1 MVDYDLIIIGSGP
14 GGYVAA
20 IRAAQLGM
28 KVACVEKEPTLGGT
42 CLNIGCIPSK
52 ALLNSSEKYI
62 ELKTHA
68 EEHGIKTGKVDLD
81 LSTLMQRKDKI
92 VKQLT
97 AGIGFLF
104 KKNKITYLNGTAS
117 FVDKQNIKV
126 KSSKELTL
134 SAKNFIIATGSSSM
148 ERPGITV
155 DEKQI
160 VTSTGAL
167 SLPTIPKTMLVIG
180 GGYIGLEM
188 GSVWSRL
195 GTKVTVVEK
204 LDRIVPTMDGEIAAE
219 FMKSLEKQG
228 LEFKL
233 SHKVVATK
241 SGSKDVEV
249 TMESEK
255 DKKQV
260 KDKFNVVLMSIGR
273 KPNTEEL
280 NLEKIGVKQNDQHA
294 IEVDQQFKTSVDGI
308 YAIGDVAPGP
318 MLAHKAE
325 EEGVACVE
333 IINGQKTHMNYD
345 AIPAIVYTNPEVASV
360 GKTEE
365 QLKES
370 KTEYK
375 VGKFPFMANGRA
387 LTTSESEGFVK
398 ILADKKTDA
407 ILGAHIIGHDAG
419 QLVAEIVTTMEFG
432 GSAEDIARICHAH
445 PTTSEA
451 VKEAALNVDGRAIHI

>member
-1 MVDYDLIIIGSGP
+1 MADYDLIIIGAGP

-28 KVACVEKEPTLGGT
+28 KVACIEKEATLGGT

-104 KKNKITYLNGTAS
+104 KKNKITHLNGTAS
-117 FVDKQNIKV
+117 FVDKQTIKI

-148 ERPGITV
+148 ARPGITV

-167 SLPTIPKTMLVIG
+167 SISAVPKTMLVIG

-204 LDRIVPTMDGEIAAE
+204 LDRIVPNMDGEIATE
-219 FMKSLEKQG
+219 FMKLLKKQG

-241 SGSKDVEV
+241 SGSNDVEV

-255 DKKQV
+255 DKKQI

-280 NLEKIGVKQNDQHA
+280 NLEKIGVKLNDQKA

-345 AIPAIVYTNPEVASV
+345 TIPAIVYTNPEVASV

-419 QLVAEIVTTMEFG
+419 QLVAEIVTAMEFG

-451 VKEAALNVDGRAIHI
+451 VKEAALSVEGRAIHI

>member
-1 MVDYDLIIIGSGP
+1 MADYDLIIIGAGP

-28 KVACVEKEPTLGGT
+28 KVACVEKEATLGGT
-42 CLNIGCIPSK
+42 CLNVGCIPSK
-52 ALLNSSEKYI
+52 ALLYSSEKYA
-62 ELKTHA
+62 ELLHQT
-68 EEHGIKTGKVDLD
+68 EDHGIKIGKVELD
-81 LSTLMQRKDKI
+81 LAKLMQRKEKI

-104 KKNKITYLNGTAS
+104 KKNKITHINGTAS
-117 FVDKQNIKV
+117 FVDEQNIKV
-126 KSSKELTL
+126 KSSKESKL
-134 SAKNFIIATGSSSM
+134 SAKNFIIATGSSSIAI
-148 ERPGITV
+148 PSIPI
-155 DEKQI
+155 DEKST

-167 SLPTIPKTMLVIG
+167 SLSSVPKTMLVIG

-195 GTKVTVVEK
+195 GTKVTVVEA
-204 LDRIVPTMDGEIAAE
+204 LDQIVPTMDAEIAAQ
-219 FMKSLEKQG
+219 FMKSLQKQG

-233 SHKVVATK
+233 SHKVITTK
-241 SGSKDVEV
+241 PGTSDVEV
-249 TMESEK
+249 TMELTK
-255 DKKQV
+255 DKKQI
-260 KDKFNVVLMSIGR
+260 KEKYNIVLMSVGR
-273 KPNTEEL
+273 KPNTQGL
-280 NLEKIGVKQNDQHA
+280 NLEKIGIKLNEQKA
-294 IEVDQQFKTSVDGI
+294 IEVDHRFKTNVDGI
-308 YAIGDVAPGP
+308 YAIGDVVPGP

-325 EEGVACVE
+325 EEGIACVE

-345 AIPAIVYTNPEVASV
+345 TMPAIVYTNPEVASV

-387 LTTSESEGFVK
+387 LTTSATEGFVK
-398 ILADKKTDA
+398 ILVDKKTDS

-419 QLVAEIVTTMEFG
+419 QLIAEIVTAMEFG

-451 VKEAALNVDGRAIHI
+451 VKESALNADGRAIHI

>member
-1 MVDYDLIIIGSGP
+1 MADFDLIIIGAGP

-20 IRAAQLGM
+20 IRASQLGM
-28 KVACVEKEPTLGGT
+28 KVACIEKEATLGGT

-52 ALLNSSEKYI
+52 ALLNSSEKFI
-62 ELKTHA
+62 EFKNHA
-68 EEHGIKTGKVDLD
+68 EEHGIKAGKVDLD
-81 LSTLMQRKDKI
+81 LSKLMQRKNKI

-104 KKNKITYLNGTAS
+104 KKNKITHLSGTAS
-117 FVDKQNIKV
+117 FVDKQTIKV
-126 KSSKELTL
+126 QSSKELTL

-167 SLPTIPKTMLVIG
+167 SLSTVPKTMLVIG

-204 LDRIVPTMDGEIAAE
+204 LDRIVPTMDGEIANE

-241 SGSKDVEV
+241 VGSKDVEV

-260 KDKFNVVLMSIGR
+260 KNKFNVVLMSIGR

-280 NLEKIGVKQNDQHA
+280 NLEKIGVKLNDQKA

-345 AIPAIVYTNPEVASV
+345 TIPAIVYTNPEVASV

-370 KTEYK
+370 KVEYK

-419 QLVAEIVTTMEFG
+419 QLVAEIVTAMEFG

-451 VKEAALNVDGRAIHI
+451 VKEAALSVDGRAIHI

>member
-155 DEKQI
+155 DEKKI

-167 SLPTIPKTMLVIG
+167 SLSAVPKTMLVIG

-204 LDRIVPTMDGEIAAE
+204 LDRIVPTMDGEIATE

-249 TMESEK
+249 TMESEQ

-280 NLEKIGVKQNDQHA
+280 NLEKIGVKLNDQQA

>member
-1 MVDYDLIIIGSGP
+1 MADYDLIIIGTGP

-28 KVACVEKEPTLGGT
+28 KVACVEKETTLGGT

-52 ALLNSSEKYI
+52 ALLNSSERFI

-68 EEHGIKTGKVDLD
+68 EEHGIKSGKVDLD
-81 LSTLMQRKDKI
+81 LSKLMQRKDKI

-104 KKNKITYLNGTAS
+104 KKNKITHLIGTAS

-160 VTSTGAL
+160 ITSTGAL
-167 SLPTIPKTMLVIG
+167 SLSKVPKTMLVIG

-204 LDRIVPTMDGEIAAE
+204 LDRIVPTMDGEIATE

-228 LEFKL
+228 IEFKL

-280 NLEKIGVKQNDQHA
+280 NLEKIGVKLNDQQA

-325 EEGVACVE
+325 EEGVC
-333 IINGQKTHMNYD
+333 
-345 AIPAIVYTNPEVASV
+345 
-360 GKTEE
+360 
-365 QLKES
+365 L
-370 KTEYK
+370 
-375 VGKFPFMANGRA
+375 
-387 LTTSESEGFVK
+387 
-398 ILADKKTDA
+398 
-407 ILGAHIIGHDAG
+407 
-419 QLVAEIVTTMEFG
+419 
-432 GSAEDIARICHAH
+432 C
-445 PTTSEA
+445 
-451 VKEAALNVDGRAIHI
+451 

>member
-68 EEHGIKTGKVDLD
+68 EEHGIKTGKVALD

-126 KSSKELTL
+126 KSTKELTL

-155 DEKQI
+155 DEKKI

-167 SLPTIPKTMLVIG
+167 SLSAVPKTMLVIG

-188 GSVWSRL
+188 GSVRSRL

-204 LDRIVPTMDGEIAAE
+204 LDRIVPTMDGEIATE

-249 TMESEK
+249 TMESEQ

-280 NLEKIGVKQNDQHA
+280 NLEKIGVKLNDQQA
-294 IEVDQQFKTSVDGI
+294 IDVDQQYKTSVDNI

-345 AIPAIVYTNPEVASV
+345 TIPAIVYTNPEVASV

-419 QLVAEIVTTMEFG
+419 QLVAEIVTAMEFG

-451 VKEAALNVDGRAIHI
+451 VKEAALNVDGRSIHI